1 MLYSFNLVTLASE
14 CDSLI
19 AIAERD
25 KLNLLARKQYLTTR
39 TENYV
44 ENIQEN
50 TAELARL
57 NAERDELTNII
68 AGMEEGLKK
77 EKEITKQM
85 EVEIRIRRINEKT
98 TKVTPV
104 TQVER
109 EYDLVQLDAQ
119 LQEIEAFIVAI
130 TAHKNTLH

>member
-1 MLYSFNLVTLASE
+1 MQYSFNLITLQSE

-19 AIAERD
+19 NAAERD
-25 KLNLLARKQYLTTR
+25 KLNLLARRQFLMNR
-39 TENYV
+39 TENYA
-44 ENIQEN
+44 ETIQEN
-50 TAELARL
+50 MNELARL
-57 NAERDELTNII
+57 VSERDDFNNAI
-68 AGMEEGLKK
+68 AGMDEGPKK
-77 EKEITKQM
+77 EKEITKRM

-98 TKVTPV
+98 NKVTPV

-109 EYDLVQLDAQ
+109 EYDLVQVDAL